1 MKEIFQE
8 TSQFIYSLAA
18 KRIYSRK
25 KSMKVTYYKLAGY
38 ANQIDYETSTE
49 KTGYDPKMINKI
61 ALGKTNRNNRYLV
74 PDMYVDLLTNKLNFS
89 NKHDLLWG
97 NTEEIKQYAP
107 KSFECLL
114 KDCIEEDVK
123 IKSNILS
130 LLSNFGRGSTEVTPE
145 KAATLLK
152 VSFDDMDTVED
163 QFVRLF
169 TDFTYNKYNS
179 ANQVENEGV
188 LEFNKETKLVTSFN
202 DAEYLTFKK
211 LPQSIELFVANVF
224 SSFVMSIFLSEHLK
238 AFSD

>member
-1 MKEIFQE
+1 
-8 TSQFIYSLAA
+8 
-18 KRIYSRK
+18 
-25 KSMKVTYYKLAGY
+25 MKVTYYKLAGY

-107 KSFECLL
+107 KLFECLL
-114 KDCIEEDVK
+114 KDCIEKNVK

-145 KAATLLK
+145 KVATLLE
-152 VSFDDMDTVED
+152 VSFDHMGTVED

-179 ANQVENEGV
+179 TNQVENEGV

-202 DAEYLTFKK
+202 GAE
-211 LPQSIELFVANVF
+211 I
-224 SSFVMSIFLSEHLK
+224 
-238 AFSD
+238 

>member
-8 TSQFIYSLAA
+8 TSHFIYSLAA
-18 KRIYSRK
+18 KRIYSKK

-38 ANQIDYETSTE
+38 ADEIDFETSTE

-61 ALGKTNRNNRYLV
+61 ALNKINRNNRYLV
-74 PDMYVDLLTNKLNFS
+74 PDMYVDLLTNKLNFN

-107 KSFECLL
+107 KLFECLL

-123 IKSNILS
+123 IKNSILS
-130 LLSNFGRGSTEVTPE
+130 LLSNFEEGSTEITPE
-145 KAATLLK
+145 KISTLLE
-152 VSFDDMDTVED
+152 VSLDDMNAVKD
-163 QFVRLF
+163 QFVILF

-179 ANQVENEGV
+179 VNQVENEGV
-188 LEFNKETKLVTSFN
+188 LEFNKETKVVTSFN

-211 LPQSIELFVANVF
+211 LPQSIELFVENVF

-238 AFSD
+238 AFFD

>member
-1 MKEIFQE
+1 
-8 TSQFIYSLAA
+8 
-18 KRIYSRK
+18 
-25 KSMKVTYYKLAGY
+25 
-38 ANQIDYETSTE
+38 
-49 KTGYDPKMINKI
+49 MINKI

-74 PDMYVDLLTNKLNFS
+74 PDMYVDLLTNKLNFN

-97 NTEEIKQYAP
+97 NTEEIKQYAR
-107 KSFECLL
+107 KLFECLL
-114 KDCIEEDVK
+114 KDCIEKNVK

-145 KAATLLK
+145 KVATLLE
-152 VSFDDMDTVED
+152 VSFDHMGTVED

-179 ANQVENEGV
+179 TNQVENEGV

-202 DAEYLTFKK
+202 GAEYLTFKK

-224 SSFVMSIFLSEHLK
+224 LSFVMSIFLSENIK
-238 AFSD
+238 EFSD

>member
-1 MKEIFQE
+1 MKDIFQE

-18 KRIYSRK
+18 KRIYSKK

-61 ALGKTNRNNRYLV
+61 AIGKINRNNRYLI
-74 PDMYVDLLTNKLNFS
+74 PDMYVDLLTNKLKFN
-89 NKHDLLWG
+89 NKHEILWG

-107 KSFECLL
+107 KLFECLL

-123 IKSNILS
+123 IKSSIFS
-130 LLSNFGRGSTEVTPE
+130 LLSNFGRGSTEVTLE
-145 KAATLLK
+145 KVFTLLE

-224 SSFVMSIFLSEHLK
+224 LSFVMSIFLSVNLK
-238 AFSD
+238 ECSD